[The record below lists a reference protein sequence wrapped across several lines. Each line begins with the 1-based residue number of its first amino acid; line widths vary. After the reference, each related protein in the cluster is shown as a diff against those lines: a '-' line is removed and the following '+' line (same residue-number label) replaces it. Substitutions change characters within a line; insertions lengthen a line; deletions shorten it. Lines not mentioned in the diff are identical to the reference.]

1 MTTKNEYLLD
11 KDKVFCT
18 YKAAR
23 LNSPFFDTSRNKRF
37 RFLKFESER
46 HDVTSG
52 RGCDSLFGSACLR
65 VGGAG
70 LINVLFII
78 YEIHNDILLIYVLHC
93 VLNNH

>member
-1 MTTKNEYLLD
+1 MTTKTEYLLD
-11 KDKVFCT
+11 KDRVFST

-52 RGCDSLFGSACLR
+52 RGCDSLFRSACLS

-70 LINVLFII
+70 FFLKVPFII
-78 YEIHNDILLIYVLHC
+78 YEMAQ
-93 VLNNH
+93 